1 MFHILH
7 LAWVISYCGT
17 CLAWCSLS
25 PPKEVKMWSWEIKL
39 FLIIIVCWFTN
50 LVSRSD
56 LSTEL
61 QTPVFYWL
69 LKSSPLLHVQSG
81 AWFFTFSLKAHIA
94 KFPYS
99 VNATPS
105 SQSFWPKPYSH
116 PWLLSFTQT
125 LHIFL
130 KQNLFIPPSDLYRIC
145 AHHSSPTAISVIQTV
160 TLYLLDYWNSLSWS
174 SCFCPFPQVLVST
187 QL

>member
-1 MFHILH
+1 MGNQI
-7 LAWVISYCGT
+7 
-17 CLAWCSLS
+17 
-25 PPKEVKMWSWEIKL
+25 
-39 FLIIIVCWFTN
+39 LIIICWWFTN
-50 LVSRSD
+50 LISSSD

-61 QTPVFYWL
+61 QTPVFYCL
-69 LKSSPLLHVQSG
+69 LKPSPLLHVQNR

-99 VNATPS
+99 VNATAS
-105 SQSFWPKPYSH
+105 FQSFRQKPYSH

-130 KQNLFIPPSDLYRIC
+130 KQNLFIPPSDLYRIW
-145 AHHSSPTAISVIQTV
+145 ALHSIPTAISVIQTI